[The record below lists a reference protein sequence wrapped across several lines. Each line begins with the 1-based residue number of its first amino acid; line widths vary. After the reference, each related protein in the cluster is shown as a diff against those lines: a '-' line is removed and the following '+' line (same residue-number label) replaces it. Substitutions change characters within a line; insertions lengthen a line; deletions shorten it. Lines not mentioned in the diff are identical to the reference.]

1 MGQYINQLR
10 KQLETAKEMLQFSE
24 QEYNANKDDFSL
36 KLTVATYSK
45 LVDKLSSQL
54 INQEVFEKG
63 FFLLINNNDLI
74 EAKNCLLQAIN
85 SAPAYLGVLNNC
97 LIQKYQQDNNHI
109 DAIRAFQFFLDIKP
123 DYELARNNLAM
134 LFISYGLDLCKQA
147 FSLKLSNTSKE
158 TTFIAPSSD
167 STAYTAYMEAI
178 NYFNKSLSV
187 ATSDKI
193 VTVRKTISKLYAD
206 LATTLLEKKLYIMSA
221 EYFQIAENSGFISPE
236 VYNDHA
242 VALALAGHYKEA
254 QFKLHQALEL
264 DPNNPKTKAN
274 YQKLSKNCS
283 TNLKKILKPSS
294 SFELEQLLLK
304 DFSLADAA

>member
-1 MGQYINQLR
+1 MGQYIDQLR
-10 KQLETAKEMLQFSE
+10 KQLEKAKEMLHLSD

-36 KLTVATYSK
+36 KLTVATYTK
-45 LVDKLSSQL
+45 LVDKLSIQL
-54 INQEVFEKG
+54 INQEAFEKG
-63 FFLLINNNDLI
+63 FFLLINNTDLI

-85 SAPAYLGVLNNC
+85 STPAYLGVLNNA
-97 LIQKYQQDNNHI
+97 LIQKYQQDNNHN

-147 FSLKLSNTSKE
+147 FSLKLNNNPKE
-158 TTFIAPSSD
+158 ITFIAPNPN
-167 STAYTAYMEAI
+167 STAYIEAI

-187 ATSDKI
+187 ATSDQISK
-193 VTVRKTISKLYAD
+193 VRKTISQLYAE
-206 LATTLLEKKLYIMSA
+206 LASTLLEKRLYIMSA

-242 VALALAGHYKEA
+242 VALALAGYYKEA

-264 DPNNPKTKAN
+264 DPNNSKTKAN
-274 YQKLSKNCS
+274 YQKLSKNRS
-283 TNLKKILKPSS
+283 TNLKTILKTIPHLDV
-294 SFELEQLLLK
+294 EKLLLK
-304 DFSLADAA
+304 DFSVADAA